1 MENPRGLM
9 QYETVLLEGLPPHER
24 HTVSYCKYGYEYQK
38 HTDIWTNDD
47 TWDPI
52 PACSAE
58 YPCEIRAEHGKHL
71 VGVRSHP
78 EKGMTTGPQTLEERY
93 QIPEKLILD
102 IFEPYFFFFEDQE
115 RQRNVEPTKV
125 CDFVQPMLK
134 VPPEPEPE
142 SDSDLP
148 DLVSNSSSS
157 DEDNERPEFQTPRDA
172 ANGTGSIMTMISQSM
187 AGGAA

>member
-71 VGVRSHP
+71 VGVRAHP

-93 QIPEKLILD
+93 QIPEQLLQE
-102 IFEPYFFFFEDQE
+102 IFNPYLFFYEEQQQ
-115 RQRNVEPTKV
+115 RQGYSGAAVPTLV
-125 CDFVQPMLK
+125 SDFVQPMK
-134 VPPEPEPE
+134 PPKPQEEDAGEEEDEDMPG
-142 SDSDLP
+142 
-148 DLVSNSSSS
+148 LVSASSSSS
-157 DEDNERPEFQTPRDA
+157 DEDEDERMESQEFQTPRDVSSA
-172 ANGTGSIMTMISQSM
+172 
-187 AGGAA
+187 